1 MFLQFAGVAM
11 GSALRGAGIIKPTM
25 YIQVGSVLLNIIWA
39 PILIFGWVTH
49 RPLGVAGAAVATFI
63 SISMFM
69 IAMVVYVLKGSS
81 GIHFRANLWKPDYK
95 TWWAMAKIGLPAG
108 GEFAIMSCYLTLV
121 YWIIRDFGA
130 ASQAGFGVGA
140 RIMQAMFL
148 PVIAVAFAAAPIAGQ
163 NFGAKRGDRV
173 RQSFYS
179 AAVLAS
185 IFMVFLTILCHINP
199 QAMIRLFSS
208 DPQVL
213 AFGSNYLRIISWN
226 FLAAGL
232 AFTTSSIFQGI
243 GNTLPPL
250 ASSGMRFFLFA
261 IPAYI
266 MSTLPG
272 FHIQQVW
279 YLSVATVVIQAVV
292 NVILLHREFDRK
304 LKFPEAAPAI
314 VPDLAAMIE

>member
-1 MFLQFAGVAM
+1 
-11 GSALRGAGIIKPTM
+11 
-25 YIQVGSVLLNIIWA
+25 
-39 PILIFGWVTH
+39 
-49 RPLGVAGAAVATFI
+49 
-63 SISMFM
+63 
-69 IAMVVYVLKGSS
+69 
-81 GIHFRANLWKPDYK
+81 
-95 TWWAMAKIGLPAG
+95 
-108 GEFAIMSCYLTLV
+108 
-121 YWIIRDFGA
+121 
-130 ASQAGFGVGA
+130 
-140 RIMQAMFL
+140 
-148 PVIAVAFAAAPIAGQ
+148 
-163 NFGAKRGDRV
+163 
-173 RQSFYS
+173 
-179 AAVLAS
+179 
-185 IFMVFLTILCHINP
+185 MVFLTILCHINP